1 MYLLSPQHQD
11 HLLPCGILCA
21 VLYNYKGKVIYFTA
35 FLPDLNFEFSCLN
48 ICILFSLM
56 SFSDILQSFSLLS
69 RPSQSSHLPQVVV
82 RQILKTVILH
92 TFNLSYYFSEPK
104 ISVSV
109 LVKPSKPALELRKFL
124 ELEKI
129 ICLVMFFWQR
139 GTLLV
144 NILPLFLLYYC
155 IQIVTHISFT
165 PWTSSYCSVTSL
177 CLLSGKIMAW
187 DDSFVWD
194 LESPWANRTT
204 FHPKQTHGNGEV
216 SETQVPPSTTL
227 N

>member
-1 MYLLSPQHQD
+1 MQCYITTKVKSFILVYFYLIWIVS
-11 HLLPCGILCA
+11 
-21 VLYNYKGKVIYFTA
+21 
-35 FLPDLNFEFSCLN
+35 FSCLN
-48 ICILFSLM
+48 IYILVSLT
-56 SFSDILQSFSLLS
+56 SLSDILQSFLLLS
-69 RPSQSSHLPQVVV
+69 RPSQSSHLPQAVVQ
-82 RQILKTVILH
+82 QILKSVISH
-92 TFNLSYYFSEPK
+92 TFNLCYYFSVPK

-109 LVKPSKPALELRKFL
+109 LVKSSKAALVLRKLL

-139 GTLLV
+139 DVLLV
-144 NILPLFLLYYC
+144 NILPLFSLYYC
-155 IQIVTHISFT
+155 IQIVTHISFA

-177 CLLSGKIMAW
+177 CLLSGKIMGW
-187 DDSFVWD
+187 Y

-216 SETQVPPSTTL
+216 SETRVSPSTTL